1 MSRRFGI
8 LRASWSNPPKTASS
22 LTYMS
27 EDIAHAERERI
38 LASLRRE
45 REERRATELASYAPA
60 PDPAA
65 AAAADED
72 STWEQRRMERIALV
86 QRLLSEREATAAIAA
101 PRIAWEDR
109 LERHTSRIESE
120 LGLSRSREESPRK
133 SKPNTPA
140 RAGGELKFARS
151 GLDEALEKAARDRA
165 ALEADAL
172 SLGALGAAELDAIGT
187 QAQDQLERL
196 GAGANGAR
204 EGPSAAPQRSGIP
217 SPAPRTAPPYR
228 AIGQPPQP
236 PPPPPPPPAAC
247 GGKRAAPAVPAGSCA
262 TPRAASAQSQQ
273 PARSSTGRLSMGGG
287 GGAGPFGE
295 ATAARAESS
304 KGKDKMPLP
313 TGFDACTFQPAINQN
328 SARLVDKDADKR
340 GHGLYARLASQRVE
354 AYAKR
359 ELLRMEAER
368 EKLAECTFAPKIN
381 PTSAGAKT
389 PAPKG
394 GSGGGG
400 DGTGRKMAAGERLH
414 ADSDR
419 RSEMRERTRVA
430 SERWELSNHSFAPHI
445 NPTSE
450 ALAAEVTQSRPIHE
464 RIEELQRKK
473 DDNIRALRAKLAE
486 EEDATFAPQI
496 NPTSAQLAIAAQ
508 QQTSSSMPLELSAR
522 LGSHHASQLSST
534 AGAGRS
540 SAAERLAH
548 DAMLQIERKA
558 QRELQRRE
566 AEEQLCTFKP
576 SVNPLSHRLVQ
587 EAEASQELPA
597 GVFNRLQRAA
607 EVSDERRRERLQQQR
622 EEEKK
627 LFQPTTS
634 EANDILLSAR
644 SARLHESELERTERL
659 AYVDAKRREAL
670 ITQLAQQHYAQ
681 YTHKPQIDPI
691 SAQLARSKTHAELS
705 ANASGKALK
714 ATLAKKRE
722 SIEQVA
728 CPFKPTIDSK
738 SAVLAASAPER
749 ISHNPEHVDSLTAR
763 LATEQRERE
772 ERLERIRRKVEADK
786 MKDCTFAPETGKQTP
801 STAEDKPLIVRG
813 LGRYMELKQM
823 AKRQSEAQKQREQ
836 KAFLI
841 EPPSRLHPYTVPEP
855 FVLHEKT
862 RDERLERTRK
872 EVEESR
878 NAECTFTPKI
888 NEVSVR
894 SLLRSSAG

>member
-1 MSRRFGI
+1 
-8 LRASWSNPPKTASS
+8 
-22 LTYMS
+22 
-27 EDIAHAERERI
+27 
-38 LASLRRE
+38 
-45 REERRATELASYAPA
+45 
-60 PDPAA
+60 
-65 AAAADED
+65 
-72 STWEQRRMERIALV
+72 
-86 QRLLSEREATAAIAA
+86 
-101 PRIAWEDR
+101 
-109 LERHTSRIESE
+109 
-120 LGLSRSREESPRK
+120 
-133 SKPNTPA
+133 
-140 RAGGELKFARS
+140 
-151 GLDEALEKAARDRA
+151 
-165 ALEADAL
+165 
-172 SLGALGAAELDAIGT
+172 
-187 QAQDQLERL
+187 
-196 GAGANGAR
+196 
-204 EGPSAAPQRSGIP
+204 
-217 SPAPRTAPPYR
+217 
-228 AIGQPPQP
+228 
-236 PPPPPPPPAAC
+236 
-247 GGKRAAPAVPAGSCA
+247 
-262 TPRAASAQSQQ
+262 
-273 PARSSTGRLSMGGG
+273 
-287 GGAGPFGE
+287 
-295 ATAARAESS
+295 
-304 KGKDKMPLP
+304 
-313 TGFDACTFQPAINQN
+313 
-328 SARLVDKDADKR
+328 
-340 GHGLYARLASQRVE
+340 
-354 AYAKR
+354 
-359 ELLRMEAER
+359 
-368 EKLAECTFAPKIN
+368 
-381 PTSAGAKT
+381 
-389 PAPKG
+389 
-394 GSGGGG
+394 
-400 DGTGRKMAAGERLH
+400 
-414 ADSDR
+414 
-419 RSEMRERTRVA
+419 MRERTRVA
-430 SERWELSNHSFAPHI
+430 SERWELSNHSFTPHI

-450 ALAAEVTQSRPIHE
+450 ALAAELTSNRPIHE

-508 QQTSSSMPLELSAR
+508 QQTASSMPLELSAR

-566 AEEQLCTFKP
+566 AEEQQCTFKP
-576 SVNPLSHRLVQ
+576 AVNPLSHRLVQ

-670 ITQLAQQHYAQ
+670 ITQLAQQHYSQ

-786 MKDCTFAPETGKQTP
+786 MKDCTFAPETVKQTP

-855 FVLHEKT
+855 FVLHDKA
-862 RDERLERTRK
+862 RDERFERTRK